1 MSLDITSW
9 PVPFQGL
16 SLSAVVLVHVAYL
29 AGFAIRGSFGFGSN
43 LPAVLV
49 TAWVLGPHHA
59 VLLAALVAMMAQV
72 QILPQGVHGAHW
84 GRVVPVVVTMLF
96 GTAVGVWLLTIIE
109 ADWLLLVLALLIA
122 IMVVTDRLHLLEK
135 VGRFIDVRSPRVA
148 ASVGTVSSMM
158 STLSGGGALYLL
170 APYLKLAAASP
181 LEFRSTNVMI
191 GGIAG
196 LARVLM
202 LSAAGLVTFE
212 LLLDAASLVP
222 TITLGMW
229 VGTRYF
235 RAVSADR
242 FFAALQWMLLLAA
255 VLLAVKGVGLLV
267 G

>member
-1 MSLDITSW
+1 MDIASW
-9 PVPFQGL
+9 PVPFQSL
-16 SLSAVVLVHVAYL
+16 SLPAIALVHVAYL

-59 VLLAALVAMMAQV
+59 VLLAALVAMLAQL
-72 QILPQGVHGAHW
+72 QLMPQGVNGAHW
-84 GRVVPVVVTMLF
+84 GRVVPVVITMFF

-109 ADWLLLVLALLIA
+109 ADWLLLVLAVLIG
-122 IMVVTDRLHLLEK
+122 IMVVTDRLRLLER

-181 LEFRSTNVMI
+181 LEFRNTNVMI

-212 LLLDAASLVP
+212 LLLDAASLLP
-222 TITLGMW
+222 AITLGTW
-229 VGTRYF
+229 IGTRYF
-235 RAVSADR
+235 RAVSAER
-242 FFAALQWMLLLAA
+242 FFATLQWMLLLAA
-255 VLLAVKGVGLLV
+255 ALLAVKGVGLLLES
-267 G
+267 